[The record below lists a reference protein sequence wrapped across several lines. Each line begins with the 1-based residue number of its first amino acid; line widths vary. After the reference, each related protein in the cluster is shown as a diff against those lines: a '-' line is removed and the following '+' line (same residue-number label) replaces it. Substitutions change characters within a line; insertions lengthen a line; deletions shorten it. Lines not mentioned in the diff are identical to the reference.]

1 MSPHPGGRGPVE
13 RAAGLLPA
21 AGAALAAILLGC
33 APAHDAEALY
43 SQLQSNDVEERQDA
57 QEAIDTIV
65 REGDY
70 EVFAKGAMS
79 PIKSHRA
86 PSIIYLAHME
96 QPKARAALRDLLRVG
111 KRSMIPYNPIR
122 MKPTTEETDSRIL
135 VAQLIHENG
144 GDPEAVG
151 ALLEGT
157 QGQPAEV
164 IAGTCFALGALL
176 DPKGIPF
183 LATAAG
189 HQDID
194 VVRAAVQALG
204 MFRTHEA
211 LESLKSPMHHAS
223 PEVRSEVLSALQPQE
238 DPAASAFLKTMAATD
253 PSREIRHAAMGQL
266 GRFKGSGTFPF
277 LIEQLKNAS
286 PDTRQDA
293 LDTLRQ
299 LSGQAFG
306 PRPEAWQRWWQEN
319 QKQLAAR
326 H

>member
-1 MSPHPGGRGPVE
+1 VV
-13 RAAGLLPA
+13 ALLPA
-21 AGAALAAILLGC
+21 AGGALAAFLLGC
-33 APAHDAEALY
+33 APAHDAETLY
-43 SQLQSNDVEERQDA
+43 GHLQSNDVEERQDA
-57 QEAIDTIV
+57 QEAIDKIV

-70 EVFAKGAMS
+70 EVFARGAMS
-79 PIKSHRA
+79 PIKAHRA

-96 QPKARAALRDLLRVG
+96 QPQARAALRDLLRVG

-151 ALLEGT
+151 ALLEGA
-157 QGQPAEV
+157 QGEPADV

-183 LATAAG
+183 LATATG

-211 LESLKSPMHHAS
+211 LESLKTPMHHAS
-223 PEVRSEVLSALQPQE
+223 PEVRSEVLSALQLQE
-238 DPAASAFLKTMAATD
+238 DPEVFDFLKTMAASD

-266 GRFKGSGTFPF
+266 GRFKGPGTFPF
-277 LIEQLKNAS
+277 LIDQLKSAN

-299 LSGQAFG
+299 LTGQAFG
-306 PRPEAWQRWWQEN
+306 PRPEAWRRWWQEN
-319 QKQLAAR
+319 QKQLAVR